1 MALSLAVQESHRGPH
16 GRRFPMRKAP
26 RECLWPMWMWM
37 VRSVSFVAFPARS
50 HTDQTRPA
58 GQHPVYV
65 LFLFSLSDI
74 GLPPCISVSG
84 LLCQLFVFCRS
95 QCEQGP
101 IPIFLVM
108 LPNRS
113 CLFTQFCT
121 KYCISIILAQWRLVP
136 PENTVLTI
144 CSNVCSF
151 CNLCANHVLL
161 CNKGCVNRESG
172 NCGFSFGYSWSRVF
186 QACAACDIISGQRK

>member
-1 MALSLAVQESHRGPH
+1 MAFLLQSRRATEVPMQ
-16 GRRFPMRKAP
+16 RRFLMWKAP
-26 RECLWPMWMWM
+26 HDAYGP
-37 VRSVSFVAFPARS
+37 VRVNVNGYFQFCSNSCKEP
-50 HTDQTRPA
+50 HRPDLLA
-58 GQHPVYV
+58 NTQ
-65 LFLFSLSDI
+65 FLFSLSLSGI

-121 KYCISIILAQWRLVP
+121 KYCISVVLAQWRSVP
-136 PENTVLTI
+136 PENTVLI
-144 CSNVCSF
+144 
-151 CNLCANHVLL
+151 
-161 CNKGCVNRESG
+161 
-172 NCGFSFGYSWSRVF
+172 WVF
-186 QACAACDIISGQRK
+186 HWKL